1 MEKVIIADIDCLLNT
16 IWQAVNSENIDRALE
31 AGEMLQEKITKLKQ
45 IEQLREASKG
55 GAA

>member
-1 MEKVIIADIDCLLNT
+1 MEKVIKADIDCLLNT
-16 IWQAVNSENIDRALE
+16 IWQAVDSGNINRALE

-55 GAA
+55 GTA

>member
-16 IWQAVNSENIDRALE
+16 IWQAVDSGNIDRALE